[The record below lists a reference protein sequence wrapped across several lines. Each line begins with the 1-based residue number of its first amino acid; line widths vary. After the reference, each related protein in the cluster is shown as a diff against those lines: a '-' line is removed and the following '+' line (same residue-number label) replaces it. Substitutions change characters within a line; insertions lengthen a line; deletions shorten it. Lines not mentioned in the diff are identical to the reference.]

1 MSGENTPTLCYSIPA
16 FESFINL
23 WTKLAKENPEWS
35 NIIQPGLD
43 KLEDYKGKLN
53 DAHILAMG
61 EIYFIL
67 FILIIDLT

>member
-1 MSGENTPTLCYSIPA
+1 LSGENTPTLCYSIPA
-16 FESFINL
+16 FEAFINR
-23 WTKLAKENPEWS
+23 WTIQIEENPEWA

-43 KLEDYKGKLN
+43 KLEEYVGRLN

-67 FILIIDLT
+67 FHF